1 MRRVDG
7 GCQAGWKLPRAVLFD
22 MDGTLTRPM
31 LDFPAIKAE
40 MGIGNR
46 PILEALAELDTAER
60 HRAEA
65 VLLRHEEQAAANSVL
80 NPGCGELLE
89 WLHTRRIATALITR
103 NSRRSVET
111 VLGRHGMSFEVLVTR
126 EDGPFK
132 PDPAPLLLA
141 CGKLSVQTHEAWMI
155 GDGQYDVE
163 AGAAANVPTVWLSHG
178 RQRHFQAVPWHESL
192 DLWAV
197 LELLKR
203 GEVHSSVGV
212 MKK

>member
-1 MRRVDG
+1 
-7 GCQAGWKLPRAVLFD
+7 

-46 PILEALAELDTAER
+46 PILEALAELDSIER

-65 VLLRHEEQAAANSVL
+65 VLLRHEEQAAQNSVL

-89 WLHTRRIATALITR
+89 WLHAKCISTALITR
-103 NSRRSVET
+103 NSRRSVQT
-111 VLGRHGMSFEVLVTR
+111 VLARHGLSFEVLVTR

-141 CGKLSVQTHEAWMI
+141 CRKLAVPTDEAWMI

-163 AGAAANVPTVWLSHG
+163 AGAAANVATVWLSHG
-178 RQRHFQAVPWHESL
+178 RQRPFEAVPRHEL
-192 DLWAV
+192 PDLSAV
-197 LELLKR
+197 LELLQ
-203 GEVHSSVGV
+203 GCDAHSSVGV